1 MARIQIVV
9 GVLFVFFKS
18 IRRNVLADKP
28 PEFVQAFLLSFPNF
42 CEGVIGVLT
51 LTMLGLYFN
60 KKLKISNEMI
70 YATATILA
78 AIFVITQEMKIHNLG
93 GNNVY
98 DPNDI
103 VFSIVGLVVG
113 FIIVNRMK
121 PTIEP
126 DSNLN

>member
-9 GVLFVFFKS
+9 GAMFVFFKA
-18 IRRNVLADKP
+18 IRSNVLASNP
-28 PEFVQAFLLSFPNF
+28 PEFVQVFLLSFPNF
-42 CEGVIGVLT
+42 CEGVVGVLT

-60 KKLKISNEMI
+60 KKLKISNEII

-98 DPNDI
+98 DPNDV
-103 VFSIVGLVVG
+103 VFSIVGLFVG
-113 FIIVNRMK
+113 FIIIKRMK
-121 PTIEP
+121 PTIQIGP
-126 DSNLN
+126 DLN